1 MGGEFS
7 LSKDPLQETLAE
19 GGVTIGII
27 LIIVILFV
35 VVQRF
40 RNRDLPKKTGKTG
53 KNEKTGKTT
62 RHIGMVI
69 AVIVVVVVVALSDF
83 FRVYFRKITLV
94 QDPAIRAKYS
104 GMYDYQKQQWTSTWY
119 KVLYSTFFVLSLPIA
134 FFSRTPI
141 LP

>member
-40 RNRDLPKKTGKTG
+40 RNRDLPKKTGK
-53 KNEKTGKTT
+53 NEKTGKTT
-62 RHIGMVI
+62 RQNPMGTFLVI
-69 AVIVVVVVVALSDF
+69 AVIVVIALSDF
-83 FRVYFRKITLV
+83 FRVFFRKITLV
-94 QDPAIRAKYS
+94 QDPAIQAKYS
-104 GMYDYQKQQWTSTWY
+104 GMYDYQKEQWTSTWY

-134 FFSRTPI
+134 FFSRIPI